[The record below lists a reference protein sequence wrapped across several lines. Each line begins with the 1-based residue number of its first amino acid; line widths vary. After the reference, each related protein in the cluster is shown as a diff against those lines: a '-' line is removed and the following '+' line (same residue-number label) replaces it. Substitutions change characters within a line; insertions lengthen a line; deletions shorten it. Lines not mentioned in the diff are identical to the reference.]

1 MPKNRSACYL
11 LVEIWV
17 CLNLE
22 KEENGSIKGQDSAF
36 YSLFIKIQKYFQSSR
51 KEVGKLWLQ
60 ASVMKVMPTTQ
71 MPEQKMQYPEVHP

>member
-1 MPKNRSACYL
+1 M
-11 LVEIWV
+11 

-60 ASVMKVMPTTQ
+60 VSVMKVMPTTQ
-71 MPEQKMQYPEVHP
+71 MPGAKDAISRSASISIFGVEYLNH